1 MESSVEKYK
10 MIAKTFVGL
19 EGVLAKELK
28 DLGAEEVTVLKRAVS
43 FAGDKKM
50 MYKANFNLRTALRI
64 LKPVFSFQASDND
77 QLYKAIYD
85 FDWSKYIKLGHT
97 IAIDAVVNSKYF
109 NNSQYVELKVK
120 DAIVDQFRERIGKR
134 PSVDLENPSIRIN
147 IHISEDNCDVL
158 LDSSGDS
165 LHKRGYRVSTDIAPL
180 NEVLAAGMI
189 MLSGWEGKTD
199 FVDPMCGSGTLLIEA
214 ALIAMGIPPGIYRK
228 RFGFENWLDFD
239 PDLFCEVTEDDSS
252 TKDFNCE
259 IVGSDISPKAIQIAR
274 TNLRNA
280 SLHNKVKLNVCSF
293 EETSGASFQ
302 HKGLLV
308 TNPPYGERMRKTNI
322 FSFYKAVGDHL
333 KKEYTGFDA
342 WIISSNF
349 DALKYFGLHPDK
361 TYTLYNGALECK
373 FQRFLLYA
381 GSRKTNPV
389 LSSTE
394 E

>member
-28 DLGAEEVTVLKRAVS
+28 DLGAEEVTILKRAVS
-43 FAGDKKM
+43 FTGDKKM

-85 FDWSKYIKLGHT
+85 FDWSQYIKLGHT

-239 PDLFCEVTEDDSS
+239 PDLFCDVTEDDSS
-252 TKDFNCE
+252 SKDFNCE
-259 IVGSDISPKAIQIAR
+259 IVGSDISSKAIQIAR

-293 EETSGASFQ
+293 EETSGAAFQ

-342 WIISSNF
+342 WVISSNF

-381 GSRKTNPV
+381 GSRKSNPV